1 MLAASVFCQRGF
13 PGRLTVTPVDD
24 DLEKIL
30 GTKRCLQSRD
40 EVPAPER
47 LTGDDAQAR
56 RLSCHQVFPV
66 TRIVSPPQNPSAR
79 ATRETSHAVWHYQ
92 DVAIERRYPQTMIV
106 GLLLLLFLP
115 QVALADETAVPK
127 TVLVLY
133 EETRALAAVAETDD
147 AIRSTLQA
155 SSTSPI
161 RLYEEYLGL
170 SWFPEEAREL
180 ALRDLLQKTYA
191 ARRPDVVIVWGTG
204 GLSFVLRHRAALFEG
219 VPIVFCAVDPAL
231 LPPLDASSAVT
242 GVSRRI
248 DWTSS
253 LDLIRR
259 LHPKTREVAI
269 VTGSGALDVRWED
282 EARRALA
289 GYPGGV
295 TISYLARQPM
305 PQLLKTVESLSPG
318 TVILYGAVLRDEAGR
333 PYLPHE
339 VLVRLSSVSRVP
351 IYTVTPNMVGHGAVG
366 GRVLDFASQ
375 GVTAA
380 QLALRVLSGEQ
391 LGPADIV
398 EADNP
403 YLFDWHQLRRWGI
416 AESRLPAGSV
426 VRFREASVWDVYK
439 GHIIAAVVLIAT
451 QSALIAML
459 LVQRARRQRAEDQAR
474 ARREELAHA
483 QRVAT
488 LGELSASLAH
498 EITQPLTAIAA
509 NAQAARRMLA
519 TSADGGELNETLGD
533 IAGDAERAGSIVQ
546 RVRAMVR
553 KQPGERQPVDIN
565 ATVTGV
571 TTILRRDMAH
581 ADISLQLR
589 LAKDL
594 PRVLGDAVQ
603 LQQVVLNLLVNA
615 CQAMAD
621 VADGPRVLRIETA
634 EAKPGSIE
642 ISVAD
647 TGAGVAGPELERMF
661 EPFVSSK
668 AEGLGMG
675 LSINRS
681 IVEKHGGRIVAT
693 RNRERGLTLRVTLP
707 TGGNGRANLGAASS
721 RMRTF

>member
-1 MLAASVFCQRGF
+1 
-13 PGRLTVTPVDD
+13 
-24 DLEKIL
+24 
-30 GTKRCLQSRD
+30 
-40 EVPAPER
+40 
-47 LTGDDAQAR
+47 
-56 RLSCHQVFPV
+56 
-66 TRIVSPPQNPSAR
+66 
-79 ATRETSHAVWHYQ
+79 
-92 DVAIERRYPQTMIV
+92 MIV
-106 GLLLLLFLP
+106 GLLLLFFLP
-115 QVALADETAVPK
+115 AVALADEAVAPK

-155 SSTSPI
+155 GSTLPI

-180 ALRDLLQKTYA
+180 ELRDLLQKTYA

-204 GLSFVLRHRAALFEG
+204 GLHFLLRHRAEMFEG

-231 LPPLDASSAVT
+231 LPRLDASSAVT

-259 LHPKTREVAI
+259 LHPGTREVAI
-269 VTGSGALDVRWED
+269 VTGSGALDIRWEA

-289 GYPGGV
+289 DYRGV
-295 TISYLARQPM
+295 ATVTYLARQPM
-305 PQLLKTVESLSPG
+305 PQLLKTVESLSAG
-318 TVILYGAVLRDEAGR
+318 TVVLYGAILRDGAGR

-339 VLVRLSSVSRVP
+339 ALDLLSNVSRVP
-351 IYTVTPNMVGHGAVG
+351 IYAVTPSMLGHGAVG
-366 GRVLDFASQ
+366 GRFLDFAAQ
-375 GVTAA
+375 GVTTA
-380 QLALRVLSGEQ
+380 QLALRILGGER

-403 YLFDWHQLRRWGI
+403 YLFDWRQLRRWGI
-416 AESRLPAGSV
+416 DESRLPAGSV
-426 VRFREASVWDVYK
+426 VRFREASVWDLYK
-439 GHIIAAVVLIAT
+439 SHIIAAVVVIAM
-451 QSALIAML
+451 QSGLIAML
-459 LVQRARRQRAEDQAR
+459 LVQRARSRRAEDQAR
-474 ARREELAHA
+474 ARRDELAHA

-488 LGELSASLAH
+488 MGELSASLAH

-519 TSADGGELNETLGD
+519 TSADGDELKEALVD
-533 IAGDAERAGSIVQ
+533 IAGDAERAGWIVQ

-571 TTILRRDMAH
+571 TAILRRDIVQ

-589 LAKDL
+589 LAEDL

-621 VADGPRVLRIETA
+621 VVDGPRVLRIETA
-634 EAKPGSIE
+634 EPRPGSIE

-647 TGAGVAGPELERMF
+647 TGAGLAAPELERMF
-661 EPFVSSK
+661 EPFVSTK

-681 IVEKHGGRIVAT
+681 IVEAHGGRIVAA
-693 RNRERGLTLRVTLP
+693 RNPERGLTLRVTLP
-707 TGGNGRANLGAASS
+707 TARNGHANLGGPSNLAGAEEVGRQSSSVPAADDA
-721 RMRTF
+721 

>member
-1 MLAASVFCQRGF
+1 M
-13 PGRLTVTPVDD
+13 
-24 DLEKIL
+24 
-30 GTKRCLQSRD
+30 
-40 EVPAPER
+40 
-47 LTGDDAQAR
+47 
-56 RLSCHQVFPV
+56 
-66 TRIVSPPQNPSAR
+66 
-79 ATRETSHAVWHYQ
+79 WHYQ
-92 DVAIERRYPQTMIV
+92 DVAIDRRHVQTMIV

-115 QVALADETAVPK
+115 AVALADETVAPK
-127 TVLVLY
+127 TVLALF
-133 EETRALAAVAETDD
+133 EETRGLAAVAETDD
-147 AIRSTLQA
+147 AIRSTLLA
-155 SSTSPI
+155 GSTLPI
-161 RLYEEYLGL
+161 RVYTEYLGL

-180 ALRDLLQKTYA
+180 ALRDLLQKTYV

-204 GLSFVLRHRAALFEG
+204 GFRFVLKHRAAIFEG

-231 LPPLDASSAVT
+231 LPQLDTGSAVT

-248 DWTSS
+248 DWKSS
-253 LDLIRR
+253 LDLIQR
-259 LHPKTREVAI
+259 LHPDTREVAI
-269 VTGSGALDVRWED
+269 VTGNGALDVRW

-289 GYPGGV
+289 GYPGGATV
-295 TISYLARQPM
+295 TYLARQPM
-305 PQLLKTVESLSPG
+305 PQLLKAVESLSPG
-318 TVILYGAVLRDEAGR
+318 TVILYGAVLRDGNGR

-339 VLVRLSSVSRVP
+339 ALVMLANVSRVP
-351 IYTVTPNMVGHGAVG
+351 IYAVTPNMLGRGAVG
-366 GRVLDFASQ
+366 GRFLDFASQ

-380 QLALRVLSGEQ
+380 QLALRILGGER

-403 YLFDWHQLRRWGI
+403 YMFDWHQLRRWSI
-416 AESRLPAGSV
+416 DESRLPAGSV
-426 VRFREASVWDVYK
+426 VRFREASVWDLYK
-439 GHIIAAVVLIAT
+439 SHIIAAVVVIVT
-451 QSALIAML
+451 QSGLIAML
-459 LVQRARRQRAEDQAR
+459 LVQRARGRRAEDQAR

-498 EITQPLTAIAA
+498 EITQPLTAIAT

-519 TSADGGELNETLGD
+519 TPAAGDELKEALGD
-533 IAGDAERAGSIVQ
+533 IAGDAERAGSIVR

-571 TTILRRDMAH
+571 ATILRRDIAQ

-589 LAKDL
+589 LAEDL

-621 VADGPRVLRIETA
+621 VGDGPRVLRIETG
-634 EAKPGSIE
+634 EPKPGSIE
-642 ISVAD
+642 ITVAD

-681 IVEKHGGRIVAT
+681 IVEAHGGHIVAT
-693 RNRERGLTLRVTLP
+693 RNRDRGLTLRVTLP
-707 TGGNGRANLGAASS
+707 TARNGHAEVRGPASVPGLDEVARGS
-721 RMRTF
+721 SAGR

>member
-1 MLAASVFCQRGF
+1 MILA
-13 PGRLTVTPVDD
+13 
-24 DLEKIL
+24 
-30 GTKRCLQSRD
+30 
-40 EVPAPER
+40 
-47 LTGDDAQAR
+47 
-56 RLSCHQVFPV
+56 H
-66 TRIVSPPQNPSAR
+66 
-79 ATRETSHAVWHYQ
+79 
-92 DVAIERRYPQTMIV
+92 
-106 GLLLLLFLP
+106 LLLLFLP
-115 QVALADETAVPK
+115 ALALADETVAPK

-133 EETRALAAVAETDD
+133 EETRALTAVAETDD

-155 SSTSPI
+155 GSTPPI
-161 RLYEEYLGL
+161 RVYTEYLGL

-191 ARRPDVVIVWGTG
+191 VRRPGVVIVWGTG
-204 GLSFVLRHRAALFEG
+204 GLHFVLKHRAALFEG
-219 VPIVFCAVDPAL
+219 VPVVFCAVDPAL
-231 LPPLDASSAVT
+231 LPPLDAGSAVT
-242 GVSRRI
+242 GVFRRI

-259 LHPKTREVAI
+259 LHPGTREVAI
-269 VTGSGALDVRWED
+269 VTGDGALDLRWEA
-282 EARRALA
+282 EARRVLA
-289 GYPGGV
+289 GYPGEV
-295 TISYLARQPM
+295 TRTFLARQPM
-305 PQLLKTVESLSPG
+305 PQLLKAVESFSAG
-318 TVILYGAVLRDEAGR
+318 TVILYGAILRDGAGR

-339 VLVRLSSVSRVP
+339 ALGLLSNVSRVP
-351 IYTVTPNMVGHGAVG
+351 IYAVTPNMLGGGVVG
-366 GRVLDFASQ
+366 GRVLDFAAQ

-380 QLALRVLSGEQ
+380 QLALRILGGER
-391 LGPADIV
+391 LGPGDIV

-403 YLFDWHQLRRWGI
+403 YLFDWRQLRRWGI
-416 AESRLPAGSV
+416 DESRLPAGSV
-426 VRFREASVWDVYK
+426 VRFREASVWDLYK
-439 GHIIAAVVLIAT
+439 RHIIAAVVLIVT

-459 LVQRARRQRAEDQAR
+459 LVQRARRQRAEDQVR

-488 LGELSASLAH
+488 MGELSASLAH
-498 EITQPLTAIAA
+498 EITQPLTAIAT
-509 NAQAARRMLA
+509 NAHAARRILA
-519 TSADGGELNETLGD
+519 TSTDRGELNEALVD

-571 TTILRRDMAH
+571 ATILRRDIAQ

-589 LAKDL
+589 LAENL
-594 PRVLGDAVQ
+594 PRVHGDAVQ

-634 EAKPGSIE
+634 EPKPGSIE

-647 TGAGVAGPELERMF
+647 TGAGLTAPELERMF

-681 IVEKHGGRIVAT
+681 IVEAHGGHIAAT
-693 RNRERGLTLRVTLP
+693 RNRDRGLTLRVTLP
-707 TGGNGRANLGAASS
+707 TAKNGHANPDLARGSSGGR
-721 RMRTF
+721 